1 MNRLLRLLFL
11 ACLANVAAAEPAP
24 NFLVVLMDDM
34 GMTDLG
40 CNGSK
45 FYETPNIDR
54 LAKDGMK
61 FTQACS
67 A

>member
-1 MNRLLRLLFL
+1 MNRLLRLLVL
-11 ACLANVAAAEPAP
+11 ACLANVASAEPAP
-24 NFLVVLMDDM
+24 NFLVVLIDDM

-40 CNGSK
+40 CYGSK